1 MAFHGLSQ
9 CQTAA
14 ALHDPFMPSKLVP
27 PGWLLHITKSSYQ
40 HKVQPRLS
48 LEHSFFVLSENTSQK
63 ISPQWC
69 CPLLLFFFFKDLF
82 IICKYT
88 VAIFRHTRRGCQI
101 SLRVVVSHHVVAG
114 IWTQD
119 LRKSSQCSYPLSH
132 LASPT
137 LEFSKSILIRVF
149 THFNLPSS
157 SPATR
162 GSKKEKVNRAK
173 PDVDLFRNSS
183 LGNYNFHCQDI
194 SSSVHMNQQQ
204 QLNPL
209 GWQAHPAGTKRLC

>member
-1 MAFHGLSQ
+1 MWGMG
-9 CQTAA
+9 
-14 ALHDPFMPSKLVP
+14 PFVPHCVWRSEHNFSELV
-27 PGWLLHITKSSYQ
+27 
-40 HKVQPRLS
+40 
-48 LEHSFFVLSENTSQK
+48 
-63 ISPQWC
+63 
-69 CPLLLFFFFKDLF
+69 FFF
-82 IICKYT
+82 
-88 VAIFRHTRRGCQI
+88 
-101 SLRVVVSHHVVAG
+101 RVG
-114 IWTQD
+114 PGDQTQAVQ
-119 LRKSSQCSYPLSH
+119 LGGKLLYPLSH